1 MTMTIDGAPRTLLPL
16 NSRRLFV
23 SLRIWLERPERWL
36 GSMIL
41 LNEVVLK
48 EFCRNKLD
56 FHFSKES
63 TKAGGERRRRPKKLG
78 GSSTL
83 DSLLKKYQF

>member
-1 MTMTIDGAPRTLLPL
+1 MRKMRRTMTMTIDGPPRTLLPL

-41 LNEVVLK
+41 LNEV
-48 EFCRNKLD
+48 D
-56 FHFSKES
+56 FVETSWTFIFPRRAPRQVERGE
-63 TKAGGERRRRPKKLG
+63 GGQKSWEAAQPW
-78 GSSTL
+78 TV
-83 DSLLKKYQF
+83 F